1 MRVRDPSSS
10 SGAGIQQRLFFRW
23 PLGLVRPWRS
33 VGPPRLM
40 RQVGA
45 RLSCTTLARRW
56 HGYQP
61 RRIPCP
67 LRCLPATP
75 QKIALGRCRRSSA
88 LCPEFLNPYGRVASG
103 VSRCH
108 GSRATNRVSQPCKAH
123 QPQRTPS
130 AQRVIE
136 CARSRENRRVS
147 TFAEIRGLT
156 PLGSPLAYVAI
167 HFAASVVAS
176 VEARRTVVALVRSGR
191 RWPNRPSQRSSTGRD
206 GSLDV
211 SGFARAPR
219 HRWWPAR

>member
-45 RLSCTTLARRW
+45 RLSCTTLAKRW

-88 LCPEFLNPYGRVASG
+88 LCPRFLNPYGRVAQDRDTG
-103 VSRCH
+103 HTTQQNPRDVSTLD
-108 GSRATNRVSQPCKAH
+108 ATNETRILHPTAAIRLVMID
-123 QPQRTPS
+123 PQATRCDY
-130 AQRVIE
+130 RD
-136 CARSRENRRVS
+136 RLRRVRLAA
-147 TFAEIRGLT
+147 TNGHRL
-156 PLGSPLAYVAI
+156 PPKPPLAPCVSKALKGTPGQLGPK
-167 HFAASVVAS
+167 
-176 VEARRTVVALVRSGR
+176 RR
-191 RWPNRPSQRSSTGRD
+191 
-206 GSLDV
+206 
-211 SGFARAPR
+211 
-219 HRWWPAR
+219 